1 MPTVDQVKMRVL
13 QMLSSHM
20 DVRMGNDGDIVIRH
34 ESAVCLVSVD
44 MWGDKP
50 KNEGHDII
58 VQVRAP
64 IIWNAKRTAALYEW
78 VATSQNDYLI
88 GRIACYEDNNP
99 SLTNV
104 FFEQNL
110 FGDNLDEPEIVH
122 TVVLV
127 LSTANRLDDELVVK
141 FGGKRT
147 IDL

>member
-1 MPTVDQVKMRVL
+1 MPTVDQVKTRVL
-13 QMLSSHM
+13 KMLSSHM
-20 DVRMGNDGDIVIRH
+20 NVRMSNDGDVAIRH
-34 ESAVCLVSVD
+34 ESTMCLVSVKP
-44 MWGDKP
+44 WGDTP
-50 KNEGHDII
+50 TNEGHDII

-88 GRIACYEDNNP
+88 GRIACYEDNNS

-122 TVVLV
+122 TVALV
-127 LSTANRLDDELVVK
+127 LSTANRLDDELVAK